1 MNSRRTTTP
10 TTAPAAVDLFCGAG
24 GFTTGLLRAGFDVV
38 CAVDSWDKAVESYR
52 LNFTHPCLD
61 TDVAEL
67 TGKQIRSTAGI
78 GKRDVDLV
86 VGGPPCQG
94 FSIQRIGPD
103 RDNRNNL
110 VLQYARLLEELSP
123 RMFLMENV
131 LGLLGKRGRPL
142 IDAFLA
148 RMSDAGYEAE
158 AHVVNAA
165 EYGVPQV
172 RKRVIVVGW
181 RKKDVAPFVLPAPT
195 HAPAKMRTV
204 QDAIG
209 DLPAPSEVGRSG
221 PDPLHKKT
229 RLSPLNQERLKYIPP
244 GGGMEHLPV
253 DLRVDCHKGG
263 ADRIGHRYVYGR
275 LAADRP
281 AATITARFDSFTRGR
296 FAHPAEDR
304 NITLREGARLQ
315 TFPDD
320 FRFAGNQEDIAA
332 QIGNAVP
339 PHLAEVLAAA
349 IRMHLSSA
357 LDAGGIVPVSTS
369 KPRIRT
375 QGQLGLFT
383 SRGARP

>member
-1 MNSRRTTTP
+1 MNARRTTTP
-10 TTAPAAVDLFCGAG
+10 TTAPVAVDLFCGAG
-24 GFTTGLLRAGFDVV
+24 GFTTGLLRAGFNVV
-38 CAVDSWDKAVESYR
+38 CAVDSWNKAVESYR
-52 LNFTHPCLD
+52 LNFEHPCLD
-61 TDVAEL
+61 TDIAEL
-67 TGKQIRSTAGI
+67 TGKEIRSAAGI

-103 RDNRNNL
+103 SDSRNNL
-110 VLQYARLLEELSP
+110 ILQYARLLEELSP
-123 RMFLMENV
+123 RMFVMENV

-148 RMSDAGYEAE
+148 HMTDAGYEAE

-181 RKKDVAPFVLPAPT
+181 RKKEVAPFVLPAPT

-209 DLPAPSEVGRSG
+209 DLPAPSEVGRFG

-229 RLSPLNQERLKYIPP
+229 RLSPLNQERLRHIPP

-253 DLRVDCHKGG
+253 ELRVDCHKGG

-304 NITLREGARLQ
+304 IITLREGARLQ

-339 PHLAEVLAAA
+339 PALAEVIAGA
-349 IRMHLSSA
+349 IRRHLNGDVVESLRRGGSSRPRARTTAQIA
-357 LDAGGIVPVSTS
+357 LFG
-369 KPRIRT
+369 
-375 QGQLGLFT
+375 
-383 SRGARP
+383 RGEQAE